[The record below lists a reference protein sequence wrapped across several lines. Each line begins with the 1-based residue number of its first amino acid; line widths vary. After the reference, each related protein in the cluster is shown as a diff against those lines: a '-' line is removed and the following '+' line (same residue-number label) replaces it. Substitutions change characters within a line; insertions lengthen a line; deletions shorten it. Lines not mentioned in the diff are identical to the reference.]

1 MQREKG
7 RRLGGER
14 AEEERKRGIGGTKS
28 RIRRISTRFLGI
40 TGSLRRLEAF
50 GWHKAARW
58 YSDVIGSIAPGKL
71 CAPDVALRGWK
82 LKDEPRYD
90 VVNRKSYFYEVPSHI
105 ILGTGNNDDGRGNL
119 RNRECCDGVGGSG
132 GGRSFGADNV
142 KWKPELNQP
151 SIVTLTSHM
160 EMLNRRLDLG

>member
-28 RIRRISTRFLGI
+28 RIRRISTRFFGI

-105 ILGTGNNDDGRGNL
+105 ISGTGNNDDGR
-119 RNRECCDGVGGSG
+119 E
-132 GGRSFGADNV
+132 
-142 KWKPELNQP
+142 E
-151 SIVTLTSHM
+151 I
-160 EMLNRRLDLG
+160 